1 MEGSWESKILLSIS
15 SLFASS
21 TASTAAAT
29 ELVGGRLTGEEEGK
43 RSMVG
48 LADDSN

>member
-21 TASTAAAT
+21 TASTAAAA
-29 ELVGGRLTGEEEGK
+29 ELTRGRLIGEDDGGK
-43 RSMVG
+43 SVVG
-48 LADDSN
+48 LTEDGN